1 MEFSKEQIEK
11 AKNCKTLEELKEL
24 SIKEGLSLTEKELKD
39 VFSLTRSGELNEDDL
54 DKVAGGTKYSSGVW
68 GPNGFQKYVIV
79 TAFNNVGDECYK
91 HGLDN
96 RCIDDHSPRYHVIY
110 CKDCVNRFF
119 CGATGYCG
127 KRWEGNDPLKK

>member
-1 MEFSKEQIEK
+1 MEFSKEQMEK

-24 SIKEGLSLTEKELKD
+24 SIKEGLSLTEEELKD

-79 TAFNNVGDECYK
+79 TALNTPAELCQAK
-91 HGLDN
+91 GLDPTDRN
-96 RCIDDHSPRYHVIY
+96 PKRPRASCAY
-110 CKDCVNRFF
+110 CGRSFCV
-119 CGATGYCG
+119 GATRYCSV
-127 KRWEGNDPLKK
+127 RWEGHDPLK